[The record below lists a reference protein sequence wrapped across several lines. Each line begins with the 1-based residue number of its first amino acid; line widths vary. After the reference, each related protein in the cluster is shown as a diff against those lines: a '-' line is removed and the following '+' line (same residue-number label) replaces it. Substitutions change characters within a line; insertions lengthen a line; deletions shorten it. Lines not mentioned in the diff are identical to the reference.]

1 MGQEM
6 VIIGPLGKESLKL
19 NLGNYIDTCARK
31 SPKLILLA
39 SAASYG
45 VAGCPRMKKE
55 GQTRGKVGSGRN
67 SSLYLCLMVAQLC
80 RQSKSTYVPN

>member
-6 VIIGPLGKESLKL
+6 VIIGPLGQESLKWK
-19 NLGNYIDTCARK
+19 LGNNFDTCACK

-55 GQTRGKVGSGRN
+55 GQ
-67 SSLYLCLMVAQLC
+67 
-80 RQSKSTYVPN
+80 

>member
-6 VIIGPLGKESLKL
+6 VIIGPLGQESLKL
-19 NLGNYIDTCARK
+19 NLGNYIDTCTRK

-55 GQTRGKVGSGRN
+55 GQ
-67 SSLYLCLMVAQLC
+67 
-80 RQSKSTYVPN
+80 